1 MWDLVL
7 DELMISV
14 PHFDID
20 ATMLE
25 EQEDQDDAK
34 AGKMLGNYHFH
45 SRLSKRSQ
53 ALCLEWR

>member
-1 MWDLVL
+1 MNRCGMPYLCMLLL

-34 AGKMLGNYHFH
+34 EGRKKDAGKRPF
-45 SRLSKRSQ
+45 S
-53 ALCLEWR
+53 